1 MDLKKI
7 TYKIKNK
14 KADIHWDQIAWV
26 IIALAV
32 LFIAVV
38 ALGLYRK
45 EILGI
50 LGRIIKA
57 IKFGGIE

>member
-1 MDLKKI
+1 MKPINLLDGI
-7 TYKIKNK
+7 
-14 KADIHWDQIAWV
+14 V
-26 IIALAV
+26 I
-32 LFIAVV
+32 IAVV